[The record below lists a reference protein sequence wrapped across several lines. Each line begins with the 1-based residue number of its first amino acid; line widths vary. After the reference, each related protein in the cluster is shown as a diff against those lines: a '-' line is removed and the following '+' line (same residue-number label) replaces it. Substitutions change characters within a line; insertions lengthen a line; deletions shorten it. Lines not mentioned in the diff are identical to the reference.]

1 MLMRSL
7 ALILLCACGDKSED
21 DTGNEDDSGI
31 TTGGSSDV
39 AGDWEGVCAFPD
51 GDINIDMV
59 LNQKD
64 RDLTGGADIWIVEG
78 SDKVLE
84 YDGSITGT
92 VTLDNVDME
101 LVADKYGT
109 LKMDAYLSKSAE
121 AGDKLIGTCK
131 APDGDSGN
139 LALSR

>member
-1 MLMRSL
+1 MSMRFL
-7 ALILLCACGDKSED
+7 ALSLLCACGDRAED
-21 DTGNEDDSGI
+21 DTGDGGI

-51 GDINIDMV
+51 TEINIDMV

-64 RDLTGGADIWIVEG
+64 RDLTGGADLWIVEG
-78 SDKVLE
+78 SDAVLE
-84 YDGSITGT
+84 YDGNITGT
-92 VTLDNVDME
+92 VTLDSVDME

-109 LKMDAYLSKSAE
+109 LKMDADLSTSAE
-121 AGDKLIGTCK
+121 AGEKLIGTCTT
-131 APDGDSGN
+131 PDGASGN

>member
-1 MLMRSL
+1 MSMRFL
-7 ALILLCACGDKSED
+7 ALSLLCACGDRAED
-21 DTGNEDDSGI
+21 DTGDGGI

-51 GDINIDMV
+51 ADINIDMV

-64 RDLTGGADIWIVEG
+64 RDLTGGADIWIAEG
-78 SDKVLE
+78 SDTVLE
-84 YDGSITGT
+84 YDGNITGT

-109 LKMDAYLSKSAE
+109 LKMDAYLSSSAE
-121 AGDKLIGTCK
+121 SGEKLIGTCK
-131 APDGDSGN
+131 APDGASGN

>member
-1 MLMRSL
+1 MSMRFL
-7 ALILLCACGDKSED
+7 ALILLCACGDKTED
-21 DTGNEDDSGI
+21 DTGDDNGI

-64 RDLTGGADIWIVEG
+64 RDLTGGADIWIVES
-78 SDKVLE
+78 SDTVLE
-84 YDGSITGT
+84 YDGNITGT
-92 VTLDNVDME
+92 VTLDNIDME

-109 LKMDAYLSKSAE
+109 LKMDAYLSSSAE
-121 AGDKLIGTCK
+121 SGEKLIGTCK
-131 APDGDSGN
+131 APDGASGN